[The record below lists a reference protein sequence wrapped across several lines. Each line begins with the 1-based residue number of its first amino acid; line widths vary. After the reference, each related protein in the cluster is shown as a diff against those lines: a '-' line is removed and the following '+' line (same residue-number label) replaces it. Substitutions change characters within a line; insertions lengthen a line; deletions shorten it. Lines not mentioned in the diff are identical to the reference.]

1 MSIITV
7 LNNNDSGAGS
17 LRAALTSA
25 QSGDTIAFA
34 SSLSNQTITLSSRL
48 DIADGKNL
56 TIDGAAASGLKISGN
71 NANQIFNVN
80 STSVSQTQFTLEN
93 VILSITPCLSNGS
106 TGAWMMSQE
115 PVFGGASTTTL
126 LRQGLTASLTS
137 IRVEQA
143 VRAIA

>member
-93 VILSITPCLSNGS
+93 VILSITPCHPTALP
-106 TGAWMMSQE
+106 E
-115 PVFGGASTTTL
+115 PG
-126 LRQGLTASLTS
+126 
-137 IRVEQA
+137 
-143 VRAIA
+143 